1 VVLYTE
7 LFCAVWYTCSCK
19 LHSVASSYC

>member
-7 LFCAVWYTCSCK
+7 LFYAVWYTCSCK